1 MAMLMVASSAIVAV
15 NIAADAL
22 YARLDPRVTT

>member
-15 NIAADAL
+15 NVAADAI
-22 YARLDPRVTT
+22 YAFLDPRVRM